1 MFSHDALT
9 PITQKII
16 DRLRIDYFVPDDSK
30 EVEALLKEGIQALP
44 KPPIGNFVLTSLYY
58 NIKKFR
64 YKLEYYRDRSYIS
77 GLICR
82 GLIIKVLCSC
92 QNTDLLVL

>member
-44 KPPIGNFVLTSLYY
+44 KPPIGNLLLKTLIFISFKKKVSL
-58 NIKKFR
+58 
-64 YKLEYYRDRSYIS
+64 
-77 GLICR
+77 
-82 GLIIKVLCSC
+82 
-92 QNTDLLVL
+92 